1 MNAKTSKG
9 FTALH
14 IAAYNDYE
22 NLCIILIENGA
33 KSNAVDYDGNNGTF
47 FNILIYYGISSH
59 WFHII
64 FIGVLLLFSALHIAV
79 SHGSVSSVNVLLG
92 DPNLDPRAANHRCI
106 HHYFVVLFSAIC
118 LVFCLVYF
126 LIVPIFIFS
135 AYKHHW
141 LWLQPI
147 FLSQIRSIFFIY
159 LWISIQIILLI
170 HAIKMAIRVTS
181 IILFFINF

>member
-59 WFHII
+59 
-64 FIGVLLLFSALHIAV
+64 
-79 SHGSVSSVNVLLG
+79 
-92 DPNLDPRAANHRCI
+92 
-106 HHYFVVLFSAIC
+106 
-118 LVFCLVYF
+118 
-126 LIVPIFIFS
+126 
-135 AYKHHW
+135 
-141 LWLQPI
+141 
-147 FLSQIRSIFFIY
+147 
-159 LWISIQIILLI
+159 
-170 HAIKMAIRVTS
+170 
-181 IILFFINF
+181 